1 MVGWVFFLYIPSFLL
16 LSLFLSL
23 PLSFPSFQK
32 KNVWYLWAKK
42 LSHFY
47 WRHTSWTFEHLHPH
61 QEGNTPKMGSVTALL
76 AVTQS
81 TRYVPPKM
89 QRWKFP
95 LSPWLVGEC
104 DRLHFPKI
112 SEPMYPLMCQCD
124 LGTLPLR
131 GRFCVA
137 SSWTLMKLTMLKVT
151 LHSFWNWI
159 TKRIQLPPNPSGTL
173 TLGTQQPCHE
183 AKISGKAYVR
193 SQPTVGSN
201 C

>member
-32 KNVWYLWAKK
+32 KNVLYLWAKE

-137 SSWTLMKLTMLKVT
+137 SSWTLMKLWLCWKWHCIAFEIE
-151 LHSFWNWI
+151 LQKEYSFHLILQEHSPWEPSNHA
-159 TKRIQLPPNPSGTL
+159 TKQ
-173 TLGTQQPCHE
+173 
-183 AKISGKAYVR
+183 R
-193 SQPTVGSN
+193 SQGKLMWGPSQQ
-201 C
+201 

>member
-1 MVGWVFFLYIPSFLL
+1 MAGSQKLNLNELL
-16 LSLFLSL
+16 N
-23 PLSFPSFQK
+23 K
-32 KNVWYLWAKK
+32 WMNTV
-42 LSHFY
+42 
-47 WRHTSWTFEHLHPH
+47 H
-61 QEGNTPKMGSVTALL
+61 QEGNTPKIGNAKVLL

-89 QRWKFP
+89 QKWKFP

-112 SEPMYPLMCQCD
+112 SESVYPRMCQCD
-124 LGTLPLR
+124 RGTLPLR

-137 SSWTLMKLTMLKVT
+137 SSWTLMELWLCWKGHCMAFEVELQKEYSFHLI
-151 LHSFWNWI
+151 LQEHSPWE
-159 TKRIQLPPNPSGTL
+159 
-173 TLGTQQPCHE
+173 PCRE
-183 AKISGKAYVR
+183 AKISGKASMR